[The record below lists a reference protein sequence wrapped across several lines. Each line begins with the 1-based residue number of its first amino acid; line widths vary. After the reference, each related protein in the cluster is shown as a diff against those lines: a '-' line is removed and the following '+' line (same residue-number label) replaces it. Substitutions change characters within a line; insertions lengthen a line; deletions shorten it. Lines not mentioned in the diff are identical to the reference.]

1 MPAPPFGGNH
11 GGAGTALGPMKQED
25 PRVTDLRRYKK
36 AREQA
41 RRRPPPKP
49 PAQSFLG
56 SRPRA
61 GLILAVVVIALL
73 ALALLPVLG

>member
-1 MPAPPFGGNH
+1 MAKPP
-11 GGAGTALGPMKQED
+11 QDD

-49 PAQSFLG
+49 PGAGCLG
-56 SRPRA
+56 SNPRA
-61 GLILAVVVIALL
+61 GLILAILAALFL
-73 ALALLPVLG
+73 AFTFGPRLLRWL

>member
-1 MPAPPFGGNH
+1 
-11 GGAGTALGPMKQED
+11 MKQED

-49 PAQSFLG
+49 PTQSFLG

-61 GLILAVVVIALL
+61 GLILAAVVIVLAALW
-73 ALALLPVLG
+73 LLPMLR

>member
-1 MPAPPFGGNH
+1 
-11 GGAGTALGPMKQED
+11 MKQED

-41 RRRPPPKP
+41 KRRPPPKP
-49 PAQSFLG
+49 PTQSFLG

-61 GLILAVVVIALL
+61 GLILAAVVIVLAALW
-73 ALALLPVLG
+73 LLPMFL